1 MLSQKNI
8 DIVKSTVPVLEK
20 YGVTITRHF
29 YKRMFAEHP
38 ELLNIFNHANQE
50 KGRQQTA
57 LANTVLAAA
66 KHIDELDVLLPAVRQ
81 IGYKHRSLGVKPD
94 QYPIVGENLL
104 ASIKEVLGDAASEE
118 VLSAWKEAYEEIARI
133 FIKVESDMYE
143 QAAEAEGG
151 WRDFKAFKVVKKEK
165 ESDVITSFYLQPKD
179 GGRVPAYRPGQYITV
194 RLLIPGDSYT
204 ANRQYS
210 LSKAADS
217 RSFRI
222 SVKRESDH
230 HPLGKVSNYLHD
242 SVGVGDSVEIS
253 APAGDFYLGDP
264 AADRPINLISGGVGI
279 TPTISMLQV
288 LAKENPQRELHF
300 VHAARNPHV
309 QAFRPDVLSYMEKM
323 PNAEACFVYDEGEP
337 GLGTIGRI
345 NLALLKEK
353 TNPAGDYYIC
363 GPVPFMQ
370 AVIRDLQALGVEK
383 QSIHF
388 EFFGPK
394 IEWAETK

>member
-20 YGVTITRHF
+20 YGVTITKHF
-29 YKRMFAEHP
+29 YKRMFGEHP

-66 KHIDELDVLLPAVRQ
+66 KHIDELDVLLPAVKQ

-104 ASIKEVLGDAASEE
+104 ASIKEVLGDAATED
-118 VLSAWKEAYEEIARI
+118 VLSAWKEAYEEIARV

-143 QAAEAEGG
+143 QAAAADGG

-165 ESDVITSFYLQPKD
+165 ESDVITSFYFRPKD

-194 RLLIPGDSYT
+194 RLLIPGDTYT

-210 LSKAADS
+210 LSKAADFNT
-217 RSFRI
+217 FRI
-222 SVKRESDH
+222 SVKKESDH
-230 HPLGKVSNYLHD
+230 QPFGKVSNYLHD
-242 SVGVGDSVEIS
+242 SVGVGDDVEIS
-253 APAGDFYLGDP
+253 APAGDFYLGAP
-264 AADRPINLISGGVGI
+264 NADRPINLISGGVGI
-279 TPTISMLQV
+279 TPTISMLQTI
-288 LAKENPQRELHF
+288 AKENPQRELHF
-300 VHAARNPHV
+300 IHAARSPQV
-309 QAFRPDVLSYMEKM
+309 QAFRRDVQSYMERM
-323 PNAEACFVYDEGEP
+323 PNAQACFVYDGGDP
-337 GLGTIGRI
+337 GRSGVIGRVDQ
-345 NLALLKEK
+345 ALLKEK
-353 TNPAGDYYIC
+353 TNMAGDYYIC
-363 GPVPFMQ
+363 GPVSFMQ
-370 AVIRDLQALGVEK
+370 SVIRDLKMLGVDK

-394 IEWAETK
+394 IEWAEK